1 MSIAQS
7 TLNAA
12 LVAAL
17 SDMRNIAKDKVN
29 PHFRSKFTSLDA
41 ILETVRPIMAKHGL
55 AITQLPEF
63 RDGLAGVTTRII
75 HKSGES
81 TESTLLL
88 PLKDQ
93 SAQGVGSALT
103 YARRYS
109 ISAVCG
115 IASDED
121 EDGQQASTPAK
132 KTITQPVIPKPRFQ
146 PRNEVAAL
154 EEAKTA
160 VLDQWQVMFESMEK
174 HKISEAMLGSFLI
187 SKNLDVPDF
196 LADLPLPV
204 VKRINQKFDDIVAFS
219 AKLNS

>member
-7 TLNAA
+7 KLNAA

-75 HKSGES
+75 HNSGES

-93 SAQGVGSALT
+93 SCQSVGGALT

-109 ISAVCG
+109 ISAICG

-121 EDGQQASTPAK
+121 DDGQQASTPK
-132 KTITQPVIPKPRFQ
+132 K
-146 PRNEVAAL
+146 EAA
-154 EEAKTA
+154 
-160 VLDQWQVMFESMEK
+160 
-174 HKISEAMLGSFLI
+174 KISKPIFTDKMPKLHNDDLTAKLFHLMDQNKVTEKEIRQFCI
-187 SKNLDVPDF
+187 SKGMKDVPEFVADF
-196 LADLPLPV
+196 SIPM
-204 VKRINQKFDDIVAFS
+204 VKRLIEIFADVVAFTI
-219 AKLNS
+219 

>member
-1 MSIAQS
+1 
-7 TLNAA
+7 
-12 LVAAL
+12 
-17 SDMRNIAKDKVN
+17 MRNIAKDKVN
-29 PHFRSKFTSLDA
+29 PHFRSKFTSLDS

-121 EDGQQASTPAK
+121 EDGQQASTTAK
-132 KTITQPVIPKPRFQ
+132 KTITPPVIAKPTFQ
-146 PRNEVAAL
+146 PRKTDADKLADYITAPEP
-154 EEAKTA
+154 AKTA
-160 VLDQWQVMFESMEK
+160 VMDQWQVMFESMEK
-174 HKISEAMLGSFLI
+174 HKLSEAMLGSFLH
-187 SKNLDVPDF
+187 SKSLDVPDF

-204 VKRINQKFDDIVAFS
+204 VKRINQKFSDIVAFANKFTS
-219 AKLNS
+219 

>member
-7 TLNAA
+7 KLNAA

-41 ILETVRPIMAKHGL
+41 ILETVRPIMAKHEL

-75 HKSGES
+75 HVSGEFS
-81 TESTLLL
+81 ESTLML
-88 PLKDQ
+88 PIKDQ
-93 SAQGVGSALT
+93 TCQSVGCALT

-109 ISAVCG
+109 ISAICG

-121 EDGQQASTPAK
+121 DDGQQASTPPK
-132 KTITQPVIPKPRFQ
+132 KTVTQAVIAKPTFQ
-146 PRNEVAAL
+146 PRDEIVGQTAQ
-154 EEAKTA
+154 TA
-160 VLDQWQVMFESMEK
+160 VKDQWEIMFALMEQ
-174 HKISEAMLGSFLI
+174 HKISEEKVRAFLLAKDMEVPEFLI
-187 SKNLDVPDF
+187 
-196 LADLPLPV
+196 DLPLAI
-204 VKRINQKFDDIVAFS
+204 VKRINEKFADIFLS
-219 AKLNS
+219 TK